1 MLGILRFGVRIYQI
15 TLSPLLQWLSGP
27 GGGCRFQPTCSEY
40 FLQAIEAHGAA
51 RGSWLGLKRI
61 ARCHP
66 WGGQGHDPVPP
77 RLKTAGALLRQTGCE

>member
-1 MLGILRFGVRIYQI
+1 MLGILRVAVRIYQI
-15 TLSPLLQWLSGP
+15 SLSPLLQWLGGP
-27 GGGCRFQPTCSEY
+27 GAGCRFEPSCSEY

-66 WGGQGHDPVPP
+66 WGGHGHDPVPL
-77 RLKTAGALLRQTGCE
+77 RLHPTGVMRPTGCE